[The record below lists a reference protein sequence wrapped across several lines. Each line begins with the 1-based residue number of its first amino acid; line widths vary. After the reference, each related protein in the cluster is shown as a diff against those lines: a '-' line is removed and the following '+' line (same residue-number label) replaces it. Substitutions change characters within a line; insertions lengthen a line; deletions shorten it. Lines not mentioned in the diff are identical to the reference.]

1 MNDAASRPSAATV
14 AEASAWFIEFR
25 TGELSQSERD
35 RFTQWTRA
43 SPQHIRAYLQVAE
56 AWAALPAASARD
68 RFDIEA
74 MIAAARGAP
83 ENLISLPSRPM
94 RLGAARPRR
103 KSARALAAAACLF
116 ALLPLVWLAMREAN
130 VYRTGIGEQRTLRLA
145 DGSTVEL
152 NARTAIRVNL
162 STGERRVVLLGGQAL
177 FKVAKDPQRPFV
189 VDSGSTQIRAVGT
202 EFDVYRRPERTTVT
216 VVEGR
221 VSVWRATPRWQ
232 PLRQS
237 SAATESK
244 QFMLAAGEQ
253 LAVAPTRLVKHAAVD
268 VAASTAW
275 TQNRLVFDDTP
286 LNEVADEFNRYSTQR
301 LVIVDAEL
309 QRVGISGR
317 YSSTHPE
324 AIIDF
329 LRAQRSLQIVE
340 TAEEIRVSRR
350 TDR

>member
-1 MNDAASRPSAATV
+1 MSDVGSRPSATTV

-25 TGELSQSERD
+25 TGELNQLERD
-35 RFTQWTRA
+35 RFTQWIRM
-43 SPQHIRAYLQVAE
+43 SPHHIRAYLQVAE
-56 AWAALPAASARD
+56 AWAALPAADAQD

-83 ENLISLPSRPM
+83 ENVVVLPSRPV
-94 RLGAARPRR
+94 RAGAVQRSR
-103 KSARALAAAACLF
+103 KSIRSLAAVVCLC
-116 ALLPLVWLAMREAN
+116 ALIPLVWLAMREAN

-152 NARTAIRVNL
+152 NARSAIRVKL
-162 STGERRVVLLGGQAL
+162 STGERRVVLLEGQAL

-189 VDSGSTQIRAVGT
+189 VDGGRAQVRAVGT
-202 EFDVYRRPERTTVT
+202 EFDVYRKPDRTTVT

-221 VSVWRATPRWQ
+221 VAVWQTTPRWQ
-232 PLRQS
+232 VLGQDTADAQP
-237 SAATESK
+237 K

-253 LAVAPTRLVKHAAVD
+253 LAVAPKQLKKHEDVD

-275 TQNRLVFDDTP
+275 TQNRLVFEDTP
-286 LNEVADEFNRYSTQR
+286 LSDVADEFNRYNNQR

-317 YSSTHPE
+317 YSSTDPTALIE
-324 AIIDF
+324 F
-329 LRAQRSLQIVE
+329 LRAQPALQVVE
-340 TAEEIRVSRR
+340 TSEEIQVSRR
-350 TDR
+350 DRR